1 MRKIV
6 LFAFALALPFCVKA
20 QDGRLEINAG
30 FSTPGLASV
39 IDRDSWDPF
48 PYYYTYRDVELSSLE
63 DGAYNSTIYPSVSAE
78 FSYKLAD
85 AGFFK
90 RLDLVGFIGYHVVQ
104 FEDIDIISNTSTKE
118 TTHKADLLIGVR
130 YNIIKTSYFNMYT
143 QCLAGGY
150 IGGKSRFWSFSDYND
165 GDGVSTIQL
174 TYLGFRIK
182 LGRRE
187 SKLGAMVELGYGS
200 EYAADIIPVIPGV
213 RTGLSYKF

>member
-1 MRKIV
+1 M
-6 LFAFALALPFCVKA
+6 
-20 QDGRLEINAG
+20 
-30 FSTPGLASV
+30 

-118 TTHKADLLIGVR
+118 TTHKVDLLIGVR